1 MGKYS
6 ASTLPYKIGFSDYGG
21 NFTLKLIF
29 ELNLNMEIRNGKY
42 TLSFASYIVLDL
54 IYNIMNIYKI
64 NIEF

>member
-1 MGKYS
+1 MVVNS
-6 ASTLPYKIGFSDYGG
+6 
-21 NFTLKLIF
+21 TLKLTF